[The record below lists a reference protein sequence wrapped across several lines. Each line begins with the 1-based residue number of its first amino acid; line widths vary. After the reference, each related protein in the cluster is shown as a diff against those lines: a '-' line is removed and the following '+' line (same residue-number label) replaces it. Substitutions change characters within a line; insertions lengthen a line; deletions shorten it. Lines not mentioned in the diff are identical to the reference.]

1 MLLRFL
7 RLRNLALALV
17 LLASAAQPVY
27 AHAAPSSCN
36 ITVTKSGRNTI
47 TELFVTHVADRDTLS
62 LMWSDATGQHDRR
75 AYRGYSSVGT
85 NVKSVVVKD
94 SKGVTVCSA

>member
-1 MLLRFL
+1 MVLRFL

-36 ITVTKSGRNTI
+36 ITVTKSGRNTV
-47 TELFVTHVADRDTLS
+47 TELFVTHVKDGDMLS

-75 AYRGYSSVGT
+75 AYHGYSSVGT
-85 NVKSVVVKD
+85 NVKNVVVKD
-94 SKGVTVCSA
+94 SKGITVCSA

>member
-1 MLLRFL
+1 MLFHFL
-7 RLRNLALALV
+7 RLRNLALALA
-17 LLASAAQPVY
+17 LLASAAQPVQ
-27 AHAAPSSCN
+27 AHAAPSACN
-36 ITVTKSGRNTI
+36 VTVTKAGRNTV

-75 AYRGYSSVGT
+75 AYHGYSSVGT
-85 NVKSVVVKD
+85 NVKSVVVKN